1 MSVDPRPAPP
11 VHPSRRPIVM
21 KGLRE
26 KLGLTGTVRDLSPQT
41 QMGLVLARV
50 RPDMHIYAGTVP
62 HAKVQR
68 RRAANRRAKAS
79 RRINRGRS

>member
-1 MSVDPRPAPP
+1 MSVDQRPEPP
-11 VHPSRRPIVM
+11 VHPSRVPAPI

-26 KLGLTGTVRDLSPQT
+26 KLGLTGTVKDLSPQT
-41 QMGLVLARV
+41 QMAVVLARV

-62 HAKVQR
+62 YAEVQR

-79 RRINRGRS
+79 RKANRGAR

>member
-11 VHPSRRPIVM
+11 VHPSRRPAVI

-26 KLGLTGTVRDLSPQT
+26 RLGLTGTVKDLSPQT
-41 QMGLVLARV
+41 QMSIVLARV
-50 RPDMHIYAGTVP
+50 RPDMQIYAGTVP
-62 HAKVQR
+62 HHVKER
-68 RRAANRRAKAS
+68 RRAANRRARAS